1 MSEEDKNKKDF
12 NIFTGFKAFRQS
24 LPGYGTRVMSRA
36 SREHGIATAY
46 GRWQSDRPR
55 HFQQWQTS
63 RRKPIKRGVRKLRK
77 WRKGRRGLSGPGGTA
92 GSGTSPGKNP
102 DGTFPG
108 EAWKPKPRLQALN
121 KGGLV
126 SHKNIHD
133 MENGG

>member
-1 MSEEDKNKKDF
+1 MAEEKKDF

-24 LPGYGTRVMSRA
+24 LPGYSTRQDIQSGRRA
-36 SREHGIATAY
+36 DRYDRPH
-46 GRWQSDRPR
+46 RKKLRDWQSK
-55 HFQQWQTS
+55 